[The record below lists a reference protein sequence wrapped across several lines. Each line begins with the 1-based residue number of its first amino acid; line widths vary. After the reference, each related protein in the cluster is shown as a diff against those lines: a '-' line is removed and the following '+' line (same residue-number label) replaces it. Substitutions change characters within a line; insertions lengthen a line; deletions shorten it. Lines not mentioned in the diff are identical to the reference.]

1 MPNDPHPSSF
11 NPSDWRNALAAWE
24 EERGVP
30 APDDKPKETGRIPL
44 GWWEDAFCNRPTP
57 SEQRGHACG
66 ENQMLTIVAYDIT
79 DQRRLR
85 QIAKICE
92 NYGVRVQYSVFECRL
107 EADKFDKF
115 WDDLLATMDSKTD
128 RLVAYKVCVA
138 CARDIRSAG
147 TQTHQEKVVA
157 YVF

>member
-1 MPNDPHPSSF
+1 MPNDPCPSSF
-11 NPSDWRNALAAWE
+11 NPSDWRHALARWE
-24 EERGVP
+24 KERGVP
-30 APDDKPKETGRIPL
+30 APVHEPKQSGTIPL
-44 GWWEDAFCNRPTP
+44 GWWEDAFSNRPTP

-66 ENQMLTIVAYDIT
+66 EHQMLTVVAYDIT

-92 NYGVRVQYSVFECRL
+92 DYGVRVQYSVFECRL

-115 WDDLLATMDSKTD
+115 WNDLLDTIDFSTD

>member
-1 MPNDPHPSSF
+1 MPKNPLPSSF
-11 NPSDWRNALAAWE
+11 NPSDWRQALARW
-24 EERGVP
+24 ERGVP
-30 APDDKPKETGRIPL
+30 AANHGPEQSVRIPL
-44 GWWEDAFCNRPTP
+44 GWWEDAFANRPTP

-66 ENQMLTIVAYDIT
+66 EHQMLTVVAYDIT

-92 NYGVRVQYSVFECRL
+92 DYGVRVQYSVFECRL

-115 WDDLLATMDSKTD
+115 WSDLLDTIDFSTD
-128 RLVAYKVCVA
+128 RLVAYKVRAA

-157 YVF
+157 YVL